1 MATRI
6 AASVVIVSIVALGVA
21 TVVALGDD
29 VAAQTSAEDTNAELA
44 VESRTILDARD
55 DSDRSALHEVVH
67 PVYRNV
73 VDRLD
78 LFDLVLVDDDGRGAS
93 STTRSSSTM
102 AVRAHVVVSNRLLS
116 VWYSSSDS
124 LPASWRSA
132 SLAS

>member
-73 VDRLD
+73 VDEI
-78 LFDLVLVDDDGRGAS
+78 VVDDGGE
-93 STTRSSSTM
+93 T
-102 AVRAHVVVSNRLLS
+102 HVVVSNRLLS